1 MWSGKNPL
9 PCSFSTRVRVFAVQS
24 IRQSDATKSFLNIFL
39 MLASIRLDMSAKG
52 LLDRDRQHRVT
63 IFITFAGSND
73 DLVASKVDSFDPE
86 MTALHQP
93 QSTAVE

>member
-1 MWSGKNPL
+1 MGSGKNPL
-9 PCSFSTRVRVFAVQS
+9 PCPFSTRVRVFAVQS

-73 DLVASKVDSFDPE
+73 DLVA
-86 MTALHQP
+86 
-93 QSTAVE
+93 

>member
-1 MWSGKNPL
+1 
-9 PCSFSTRVRVFAVQS
+9 
-24 IRQSDATKSFLNIFL
+24 

-73 DLVASKVDSFDPE
+73 DLVA
-86 MTALHQP
+86 
-93 QSTAVE
+93 